1 MNNLFMTYMKAFKKR
16 NMLQSS
22 TDKLVMVFA
31 LLFCFSNTVDAQ
43 KKSAKMNKGADKLN
57 RQIALKPPM
66 GWNSFDAYDCRI
78 NEKEYKATVDFM
90 EKNLLKHGWDY
101 AVIDYC
107 WFNDDPGNWSNPR
120 RRFGHPDIRMKPD
133 GSPLDTLVMDE
144 FGRVL
149 PSIKRF
155 PSAKN
160 GAGFK
165 AIADYVHSK
174 GMKFGIHIMRGIPRE
189 AYYNNL
195 PIKGTTYT
203 ARDIAEPWDTCNWQN
218 NFFGVDASKPGA
230 QEYYNSLFEL
240 YAEWGVDFIKA
251 DDMMY
256 PPYHK
261 GEIELI
267 SNALANCGR
276 PMVLS
281 LSCGEAPLSQ
291 ASHVSK
297 FSHMWRVSADFW
309 DNWESLEHNFDLL
322 NAWSPFIKPGHWPDA
337 DMLPIGKLS
346 LNNRPHG
353 PERMSKF
360 TNEEHYTLMTLWSIA
375 KSPLM
380 LGADLLQETKGIMPF
395 LTNDEVLAVNQYS
408 TDNRQV
414 YKDENYA
421 VWIATEPGTKNRY
434 VALFNLSGN
443 ERTVKFTLE
452 LENLRGTF
460 KVRDLWKKSDAG
472 TVTDKLETKIGSH
485 GAAFFKL
492 SPVK

>member
-1 MNNLFMTYMKAFKKR
+1 MTYMRVNKIE
-16 NMLQSS
+16 
-22 TDKLVMVFA
+22 KLHRLPGLKFLIG
-31 LLFCFSNTVDAQ
+31 LLFSICMVSFGTAQ
-43 KKSAKMNKGADKLN
+43 KKAETSNKNGAKIN

-78 NEKEYKATVDFM
+78 TESEYVATVDFM
-90 EKNLLKHGWDY
+90 KENLLKHGWEY

-107 WFNDDPGNWSNPR
+107 WFNDDPGNWNNPR
-120 RRFGHPDIRMKPD
+120 RRFGHPDIRMNAD
-133 GSPLDTLVMDE
+133 GTPLDTLVMDE
-144 FGRVL
+144 FGRLL

-155 PSAKN
+155 PSAKG

-165 AIADYVHSK
+165 SLADYVHSK

-195 PIKGTTYT
+195 PIKGTKYT
-203 ARDIAEPWDTCNWQN
+203 ARDIGEPWDTCNWQN

-261 GEIELI
+261 AEIELI
-267 SNALANCGR
+267 SKALANCGR

-291 ASHVSK
+291 ANHVSDYA
-297 FSHMWRVSADFW
+297 HMWRVSGDFW
-309 DNWESLEHNFDLL
+309 DNWSSLEHNFDLL

-337 DMLPIGKLS
+337 DMLPIGMLS

-360 TNEEHYTLMTLWSIA
+360 TNEEHFTLMTLWSIA

-380 LGADLLQETKGIMPF
+380 LGADLLQKTEGIMPF
-395 LTNDEVLAVNQYS
+395 LTNDEVLTVNQFS

-414 YKDENYA
+414 FKDDNYA
-421 VWIATEPGTKNRY
+421 IWIASEPGTSNKY
-434 VALFNLSGN
+434 VALFNLSSS
-443 ERTVKFTLE
+443 ERSVKFHLE
-452 LENLRGTF
+452 VENLRGTYNA
-460 KVRDLWKKSDAG
+460 RDIWKKAGIG
-472 TVTDKLETKIGSH
+472 TVNGILEATIGSH
-485 GAAFFKL
+485 GAALFKL